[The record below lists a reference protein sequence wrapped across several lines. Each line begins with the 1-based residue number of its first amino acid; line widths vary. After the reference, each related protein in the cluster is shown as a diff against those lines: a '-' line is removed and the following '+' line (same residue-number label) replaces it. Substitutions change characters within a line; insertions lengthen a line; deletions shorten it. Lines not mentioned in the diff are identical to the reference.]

1 MLKYDYIIERLTDSQ
16 KIRLLTDIGNLSRDE
31 FSQFG
36 IPGVNIGNVRD
47 FARDVYPSAV
57 NLANS
62 WDTTLIRR
70 VSEDIYSRMMEK
82 GFNHAQ
88 IPSTKIKISPYRYA
102 ISEDPYLAAAVAGE
116 YLAGAERV
124 GITTSMPGF
133 SVTDDEIKWLDE
145 KPDGSVLAELLVN
158 PYRYAS
164 SKGRCRGVITE
175 NKTTSPLY
183 KEVNHS
189 LADAVISD
197 RVSHNGAFSL
207 SKNVSADETVKYI
220 SEGRICVDASAQ
232 TLSAALNRYK
242 KLKNSITAGNASVGE
257 LDSEV
262 QNGKAIAPETID
274 EAVDRLLDFAF
285 SCNEEIS
292 VPEPDGIR
300 RASLSARAARE
311 SIVLLK
317 NASDTLPLRK
327 LKKICVIG
335 DILVKHNG
343 VERSVDDILDHIKAL
358 GVGEPVFCRGY
369 DMERDRSES
378 LITSAVSKANE
389 SDAVIVFLGTD
400 DQWEKHVTKN
410 ENLALPAN
418 QIALLDALRA
428 CKKRVIAVIS
438 GEYAIDV
445 SFDRFVA
452 ALLVAPLNSMDGVK
466 AALDAIAG
474 ETNPCGRLSSTFYRH
489 TETSFAKQRS
499 YRLRHGLR
507 AGRFIGYRYYD
518 TTDFS
523 DGYPFGFGLSYTKF
537 EYSKITVVNG
547 IVTFTVKNV
556 GKRAGVDIPQ
566 LYVGIKDSKLLRPK
580 KELVGFERIELFPGE
595 AKVVNIPL
603 RLPEIYD
610 PEQDKF
616 VDEKGKYAVCICS
629 SATKVEQETE
639 IFAGDVIPK
648 SHGEVISDYLQSES
662 NIITHNY
669 TLEANY
675 KLMKKSVKNLVF
687 GIAAIVLALGIK
699 IYCSA
704 TYTNAPFLD
713 FVSLALAGGAIIMF
727 VLDYIDKKRAY
738 ADKRAE
744 IDKAN
749 EKHFS
754 DAKEVPMFSAS
765 EMFVEEF
772 DSVERASVESTNARD
787 EDRDNEYFMHLDKEL
802 SFSRACE
809 EFEIYAKERGYTF
822 DQATIREIFAS
833 MSASRLMIIKGMSN
847 EAFLLFMT
855 VLCEYF
861 DSRTYIDRVDS
872 TYINEDHALF
882 GTDDNYHRV
891 KKELLTAIESA
902 RNTKHIIHFA
912 ALTNVKL
919 DSISNYFVPF
929 ARYVRNPLGNSMV
942 LAMNENNMSTTYYMP
957 QNLWIV
963 LNLAPTETLD
973 NVPDYISDIA
983 SVNSFEFSLCDPI
996 DTHTDI
1002 KRFKYPQL
1010 DYLNGQIKTIAEID
1024 EDNWKK
1030 LDRLEE
1036 YVNSHVT
1043 YSIGN
1048 KLWTGFEKYIA
1059 TYIACDGERSEAMDK
1074 AIAARLLPS
1083 MIAVLCGKLTED
1095 DQSISDTL
1103 DSIFGEENTAS
1114 CRRMI
1119 QIAAECAEEEELAE
1133 MYADA
1138 YSENE
1143 SEQQTEEAQNG
1154 DAGAYESLDNVM
1166 TYNAESEEA
1175 AVDQEMLADDTV
1187 AEEESAASEAEK
1199 PVAEEPVAEE
1209 PVAEEETVEAS
1220 DSELGEEPVEAE
1232 REELDVTEDVG
1243 NDEDVQA
1250 SENVDTAETVEAE
1263 TETDNED

>member
-1 MLKYDYIIERLTDSQ
+1 MLKYDYIIDKLTDSQ

-31 FSQFG
+31 FSRLG

-47 FARDVYPSAV
+47 FARDVYPSSV
-57 NLANS
+57 SLANS
-62 WDTTLIRR
+62 WDTTLIGR
-70 VSEDIYSRMMEK
+70 VSEDVYSRMRAS
-82 GFNHAQ
+82 GFNHAL
-88 IPSTKIKISPYRYA
+88 IPGAKIKISPYRYA
-102 ISEDPYLAAAVAGE
+102 LSEDPYLAAAVAGE
-116 YLAGAERV
+116 YLAGAERA
-124 GITTSMPGF
+124 GITASMPGF

-145 KPDGSVLAELLVN
+145 KPDSGVLAELLVN
-158 PYRYAS
+158 TYRYAS
-164 SKGRCRGVITE
+164 AKGRCRGVVTE
-175 NKTTSPLY
+175 NKTTSAEY
-183 KEVNHS
+183 KKINHS
-189 LADAVISD
+189 LSGAVLSD
-197 RVSHNGAFSL
+197 RISHNGAFSL
-207 SKNVSADETVKYI
+207 SKNVSAEETVQYI
-220 SEGRICVDASAQ
+220 SEGRICIDASAQ

-257 LDSEV
+257 LESEV
-262 QNGKAIAPETID
+262 ESGKAISPETID

-285 SCNEEIS
+285 ACNENIAVS
-292 VPEPDGIR
+292 EPDGVR
-300 RASLSARAARE
+300 RANLSARAARE

-317 NASDTLPLRK
+317 NASNTLPLRR

-343 VERSVDDILDHIKAL
+343 VERDVGEILDYIQSL
-358 GVGEPVFCRGY
+358 GVGEPVFTRGY
-369 DMERDRSES
+369 DMERDRSDE
-378 LITSAVSKANE
+378 LISAAVSKANN

-400 DQWEKHVTKN
+400 DHWEKHVTKN

-428 CKKRVIAVIS
+428 CKKRIIAVIS

-445 SFDRFVA
+445 SFDKFVA
-452 ALLVAPLNSMDGVK
+452 ALLLAPLNTRDGII
-466 AALDAIAG
+466 AAVDAIAG
-474 ETNPCGRLSSTFYRH
+474 ETNPCGRLSSTLYRH
-489 TETSFAKQRS
+489 TESSFAKQRS
-499 YRLRHGLR
+499 YRRRHGLR

-518 TTDFS
+518 TSEFN
-523 DGYPFGFGLSYTKF
+523 DGYPFGFGLSYTSF
-537 EYSKITVVNG
+537 EYSKISVLNG
-547 IVTFTVKNV
+547 MVTFTVKNT
-556 GKRAGVDIPQ
+556 GRRAGVDIPQ
-566 LYVGIKDSKLLRPK
+566 LYVGIKNSKLLRPK

-595 AKVVNIPL
+595 ERVVNIPL

-610 PEQDKF
+610 ATQDRF
-616 VDEKGKYAVCICS
+616 VEEKGRYAVCICS
-629 SATKVEQETE
+629 SALKVEQETE
-639 IFAGDVIPK
+639 VFAGDVIPEPC
-648 SHGEVISDYLQSES
+648 GEILSDYLQSES

-713 FVSLALAGGAIIMF
+713 FVSLALVGGAIVML
-727 VLDYIDKKRAY
+727 VLDYVDKKKAY

-749 EKHFS
+749 EKSFS

-772 DSVERASVESTNARD
+772 DNVERTSVEANGPQNE
-787 EDRDNEYFMHLDKEL
+787 EQDNEYFMHIDKEL

-822 DQATIREIFAS
+822 DQTVIREIFAS
-833 MSASRLMIIKGMSN
+833 LSASRLMIVKGMSN

-882 GTDDNYHRV
+882 GTDDSYHRV
-891 KKELLTAIESA
+891 KKELLLAIESA

-912 ALTNVKL
+912 ALTDVKL
-919 DSISNYFVPF
+919 SSISNYFVPF
-929 ARYVRNPLGNSMV
+929 ARYARNPLGNAMV
-942 LAMNENNMSTTYYMP
+942 LAMNENNMSTTYYIP
-957 QNLWIV
+957 QNLWLV

-973 NVPDYISDIA
+973 NIPDYISDIA
-983 SVNSFEFSLCDPI
+983 SVNSFEFSLCDPV

-1010 DYLNGQIKTIAEID
+1010 DHLNGKIKTIAEID

-1036 YVNSHVT
+1036 YVNAYAT

-1059 TYIACDGERSEAMDK
+1059 AYIACDGERLEAMDK

-1083 MIAVLCGKLTED
+1083 MIAVLSGKLSED
-1095 DQSISDTL
+1095 DQNLSDTL
-1103 DSIFGEENTAS
+1103 DTIFGEENTAS

-1119 QIAAECAEEEELAE
+1119 QIAADRVEEEESYAE
-1133 MYADA
+1133 EYAVE
-1138 YSENE
+1138 Y
-1143 SEQQTEEAQNG
+1143 TE
-1154 DAGAYESLDNVM
+1154 
-1166 TYNAESEEA
+1166 TPEEP
-1175 AVDQEMLADDTV
+1175 Q
-1187 AEEESAASEAEK
+1187 AEEESGNEDLDYSAFDSDAAANTQVEEADDESAEDALADNEDEA
-1199 PVAEEPVAEE
+1199 PAVAN
-1209 PVAEEETVEAS
+1209 EAT
-1220 DSELGEEPVEAE
+1220 DSYNGEEA
-1232 REELDVTEDVG
+1232 
-1243 NDEDVQA
+1243 
-1250 SENVDTAETVEAE
+1250 AETVETENAELNMAEVEKAEEDAINAE
-1263 TETDNED
+1263 TLDMTEIVEEVFEESTEADTETEN